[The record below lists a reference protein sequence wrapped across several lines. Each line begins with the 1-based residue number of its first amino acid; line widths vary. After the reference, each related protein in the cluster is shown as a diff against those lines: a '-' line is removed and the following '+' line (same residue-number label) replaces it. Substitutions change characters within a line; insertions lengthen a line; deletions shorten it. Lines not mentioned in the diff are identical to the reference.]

1 MSILVSLVA
10 GWVLLIGITFAIQ
23 NYYAELQRR
32 AGVPPAQIFIDAV
45 GHDRRQA
52 AAADRR
58 SARSCSAAWP
68 RSPPTR
74 G

>member
-23 NYYAELQRR
+23 DYAGEVGS
-32 AGVPPAQIFIDAV
+32 ATGVPPAQIFIDAV
-45 GHDRRQA
+45 GSDRRQA

-58 SARSCSAAWP
+58 SARSCSAAW
-68 RSPPTR
+68 RR
-74 G
+74 